1 MQVLIFDCSNYRES
15 EQWVQALQGQGG
27 RALSGKVEQ
36 VMKANWAEQ
45 EVAKGAELLL
55 CWVTAHL

>member
-1 MQVLIFDCSNYRES
+1 MTALITES
-15 EQWVQALQGQGG
+15 EQWVQALQGQDG

-36 VMKANWAEQ
+36 VMKANWAEREEQ